1 MTQEE
6 LRAKLERYDTKEATI
21 KQLLADRDIA
31 RDMFLSRVR
40 MRSTVYD
47 AIRNIILKCEEERPT
62 REVDD
67 ATTELLEAIRFEEYE
82 YFRHAEK
89 LGHEINERLSKMDSN
104 N

>member
-6 LRAKLERYDTKEATI
+6 LREKLESCVIEDATL
-21 KQLLADRDIA
+21 KQLIADRDFA

-89 LGHEINERLSKMDSN
+89 LGHEINERLSKMDN

>member
-1 MTQEE
+1 MEQEKLKAE
-6 LRAKLERYDTKEATI
+6 LERYDIKGATL
-21 KQLLADRDIA
+21 KQLISDRDFA

-40 MRSTVYD
+40 MRSAVYD

-82 YFRHAEK
+82 YFHHAET
-89 LGHEINERLSKMDSN
+89 LRYEIEERLSKMDSN

>member
-6 LRAKLERYDTKEATI
+6 LRENLKRYDFEGVTL
-21 KQLLADRDIA
+21 KQLIADRDFA

>member
-1 MTQEE
+1 MRQEE
-6 LRAKLERYDTKEATI
+6 LRAKRGNYDLEGATLR
-21 KQLLADRDIA
+21 QLISDRDFA
-31 RDMFLSRVR
+31 REMYLRCVR
-40 MRSTVYD
+40 MRSAVYD

-82 YFRHAEK
+82 YFHHAET
-89 LGHEINERLSKMDSN
+89 LRYEIEERLSKMDSN

>member
-6 LRAKLERYDTKEATI
+6 LRAKRENYDLEGATLR
-21 KQLLADRDIA
+21 QLISDRDFA
-31 RDMFLSRVR
+31 REMYLRCVR